1 MGAPAT
7 SQPTCA
13 LLDDDGDASPPPQ
26 SQSDDALSALHAFLF
41 GGPGAKS
48 ADHWRRVAAVVAS
61 RGGVIAPE
69 ELAPHLPAPPM
80 NLRGSEAAAAVA
92 VAHFRGR
99 PRRCEEGGG
108 VVFEFPELVGG
119 APADGD
125 DALCEAPVPFAGLS
139 GERTICCAGLVGGNV
154 LALGLLRS
162 AVNGPL
168 ASIASFF
175 FVYSLAIL
183 AIPLVR
189 FGVHVL
195 ANRRR
200 EERNATRR
208 ALADELRLARAEDAG
223 VAARLRFAERC
234 SM

>member
-1 MGAPAT
+1 MIFA
-7 SQPTCA
+7 Q
-13 LLDDDGDASPPPQ
+13 
-26 SQSDDALSALHAFLF
+26 
-41 GGPGAKS
+41 
-48 ADHWRRVAAVVAS
+48 VAS

-69 ELAPHLPAPPM
+69 DLAPHLPAPPTK
-80 NLRGSEAAAAVA
+80 LRGSEAAAAVA

-108 VVFEFPELVGG
+108 VVFEFPELREG
-119 APADGD
+119 AAADGD
-125 DALCEAPVPFAGLS
+125 DALGEAPVPFAGLS
-139 GERTICCAGLVGGNV
+139 FERTLCCAGLVGGNV
-154 LALGLLRS
+154 LALWVLRG
-162 AVNGPL
+162 AVDGAL
-168 ASIASFF
+168 ARAAAFF
-175 FVYSLAIL
+175 FYYSLAIL

-200 EERNATRR
+200 EGRNATRR

-223 VAARLRFAERC
+223 VAARLRFAERS